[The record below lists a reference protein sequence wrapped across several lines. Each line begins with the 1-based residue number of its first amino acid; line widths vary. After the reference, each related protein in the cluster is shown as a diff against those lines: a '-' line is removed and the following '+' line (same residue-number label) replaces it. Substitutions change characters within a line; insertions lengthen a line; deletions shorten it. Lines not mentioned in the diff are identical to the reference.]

1 MKTRQNFALGTIN
14 QNMVTILEL
23 ICHHLISEHAVIG
36 FNDAAGRYSTLYQII
51 LRRGKGIDRVKINGG
66 PYKL

>member
-14 QNMVTILEL
+14 QNMATILDL

-36 FNDAAGRYSTLYQII
+36 FKDAAGRYSTLYQII

-66 PYKL
+66 PYEL